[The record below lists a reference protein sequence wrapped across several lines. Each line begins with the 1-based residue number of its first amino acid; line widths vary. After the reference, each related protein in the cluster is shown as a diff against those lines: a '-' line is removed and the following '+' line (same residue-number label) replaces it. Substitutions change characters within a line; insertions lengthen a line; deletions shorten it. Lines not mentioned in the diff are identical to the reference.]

1 MKPVDRVKDPLRLNI
16 EPPENLV
23 GNARPV
29 NDLKKIHSV
38 TYNPN
43 RVKVV
48 KERITTDHFET

>member
-1 MKPVDRVKDPLRLNI
+1 MNI

-23 GNARPV
+23 GNAWPV
-29 NDLKKIHSV
+29 NDLKKIQSV

-48 KERITTDHFET
+48 KKRITTDLFKT